1 MLVFIPTASKG
12 FLQFCVKAGT
22 FREQL
27 VENKY
32 NKYPYKYWDLDLPL
46 PCRLQLIMS
55 GKHIFQKNQLMNKD
69 QKIRA
74 TDNINFGTKGS

>member
-32 NKYPYKYWDLDLPL
+32 PYKYWDLDLPL

-55 GKHIFQKNQLMNKD
+55 GKQEPVNEQRSKNRGD
-69 QKIRA
+69 R
-74 TDNINFGTKGS
+74 